1 MLRVTVIF
9 GSDAVMQHNLTG
21 EIPSEE
27 WLLNNGGVVDTKTFN
42 TKEEYIAYT
51 EGVNDADG
59 WLDHA
64 ILEPEMV
71 DVQPG

>member
-1 MLRVTVIF
+1 MIKVTVIF
-9 GSDAVMQHNLTG
+9 GTEAVRHHDDTG
-21 EIPSEE
+21 NIPSEE
-27 WLLNNGGVVDTKTFN
+27 WLMDNGGVVDTKTFN